1 MDDDKMKKTDKRKC
15 AKKRAD
21 RDRNAAARQMRRSAF
36 WRKYMRLTRAGV
48 LSLRAL
54 EIIRQEE
61 SDAGFAEVIVA
72 VLCRME
78 SGASMSAALSERP
91 SDFSVSE
98 VELIKTAEKRGA
110 WDEILAELADGL
122 ADGSFAVPRSNR
134 RR

>member
-1 MDDDKMKKTDKRKC
+1 MDDDKMKKTGTKKC
-15 AKKRAD
+15 GKKRTD
-21 RDRNAAARQMRRSAF
+21 RDKNASARRMRRSAF

-48 LSLRAL
+48 LSMRAL

-61 SDAGFAEVIVA
+61 DDARFAEVVGA
-72 VLCRME
+72 VLRRME
-78 SGASMSAALSERP
+78 DNASMSAALSERP
-91 SDFSVSE
+91 SDFSISE
-98 VELIKTAEKRGA
+98 VELVKTAEKRGA